1 MYKWIARFRHIR
13 LKSAYLTS
21 YDVLGDLF
29 EKLKLKRNTN
39 NFGHVGYFGHAELDD
54 IGTCRGRHHSA
65 PTTPRLLTCRPSHAR
80 CMLCKLPPSSL
91 LHATAVAQKWPSA
104 LIQYADLVVSPCPS
118 ASRSAELSPGRSLP
132 PVLLL
137 LTLTRTR
144 GFYAKVSP
152 ARMALSTR
160 SRPSSVLPAYLP
172 IFMNRI

>member
-39 NFGHVGYFGHAELDD
+39 NFGHVGYFGHVELDD

-65 PTTPRLLTCRPSHAR
+65 HPAPVDLPPLAR
-80 CMLCKLPPSSL
+80 ALPPSSL